1 MLQQPGRMVQGRQAG
16 NKMHPMFDALRNR
29 HVQERSDYIRMMKAR
44 ERKKVSGDIT
54 GYPTFDS
61 LKLLGAENDAQY
73 LDNFMS
79 ESARMRHMNN
89 MMEEAHV
96 DSKQQQ
102 QQRSRSA
109 SHASK
114 STTNSNSKRNSLNV
128 NEIKKTLLGSLRSSA
143 SDENIY
149 ESVEVIHYR
158 KHIEAISRQNK
169 VRSVP
174 KTGHPLFDHLR
185 VENVLKPRRG
195 HQHQQ
200 QQQQH
205 SLGET
210 QRRGDA
216 NSSDG
221 GSNSQSSSGSGDEF
235 DYTRKPNTRF
245 SRREMLM
252 TTGNEQQQQPKKQ
265 TKQQKVNSSNNNRRV
280 PDAGSESDDDWLIPR
295 PKIFNEV
302 RSRRTGATNLM
313 RSTSHEESDSSSKST
328 GLR

>member
-1 MLQQPGRMVQGRQAG
+1 MLQLPGRMVQGRQAG
-16 NKMHPMFDALRNR
+16 GRMHPMFDALRNR
-29 HVQERSDYIRMMKAR
+29 HAQERSDYIRMMKAR
-44 ERKKVSGDIT
+44 ERKKVSGDIS

-79 ESARMRHMNN
+79 EGARMRHMNN
-89 MMEEAHV
+89 MMEEV
-96 DSKQQQ
+96 DSK

-128 NEIKKTLLGSLRSSA
+128 NELKKTLLGSLRSTA

-149 ESVEVIHYR
+149 ESVEVIQYR
-158 KHIEAISRQNK
+158 KHMEAISRQNK

-185 VENVLKPRRG
+185 VEKVLKPRRS
-195 HQHQQ
+195 HHHQQ
-200 QQQQH
+200 QQQQQQQ
-205 SLGET
+205 GEAP
-210 QRRGDA
+210 RRGDA
-216 NSSDG
+216 NNSDG

-252 TTGNEQQQQPKKQ
+252 TTSNEQQPKKQ
-265 TKQQKVNSSNNNRRV
+265 TKQQKVSSSSSSRRV

-295 PKIFNEV
+295 PKIFNDV
-302 RSRRTGATNLM
+302 RSRRTGATSLM
-313 RSTSHEESDSSSKST
+313 RSSSHEESDSSSKST